1 MSDNDLVKH
10 LDLVNSVATEY
21 LKGLD
26 ASEISRQ
33 LDIPRPKV
41 MTLLNDWRAMASN
54 NQAIHARAKEAL
66 AGADQHYSSLIKK
79 AYEVID
85 VADINTNLGAKTQ
98 AIKLI
103 ADIESKR
110 LEMLQKAGL
119 LDNKEIAEQIIE
131 MERKQDVLMKIL
143 KEVASKHPEVREE
156 IMRRLSEIQT
166 EVVVKTT
173 LLPLAVLI
181 LSINFFAS
189 KIHQGI
195 LGNHRTMR

>member
-1 MSDNDLVKH
+1 MNDDLVRH
-10 LDLVNSVATEY
+10 LDLVNQVAAEY
-21 LKGLD
+21 LKGSD
-26 ASEISRQ
+26 ASQISKD
-33 LDIPRPKV
+33 LVIPRQKV
-41 MTLLNDWRAMASN
+41 LNLLNDWRSMVSN

-79 AYEVID
+79 TYEVID
-85 VADINTNLGAKTQ
+85 AADSTANLTAKTT

-131 MERKQDVLMKIL
+131 MERKQEVLMKIL

-166 EVVVKTT
+166 EVVIIDSDTD
-173 LLPLAVLI
+173 
-181 LSINFFAS
+181 
-189 KIHQGI
+189 
-195 LGNHRTMR
+195 

>member
-85 VADINTNLGAKTQ
+85 VADTNTNLGAKTQ

-131 MERKQDVLMKIL
+131 MERKQEVLMKIL

-166 EVVVKTT
+166 EVV
-173 LLPLAVLI
+173 I
-181 LSINFFAS
+181 IDND
-189 KIHQGI
+189 
-195 LGNHRTMR
+195 

>member
-1 MSDNDLVKH
+1 MNDDLVKH

-26 ASEISRQ
+26 ATQISKE
-33 LDIPRPKV
+33 LDIPRQKV
-41 MTLLNDWRAMASN
+41 LSLLGDWREMAAS

-66 AGADQHYSSLIKK
+66 AGADQHFSGLIKK

-85 VADINTNLGAKTQ
+85 VADTNSNLGAKTQ

-119 LDNKEIAEQIIE
+119 LDNKEIAEQIIA
-131 MERKQDVLMKIL
+131 MEKKHDILIGIL
-143 KEVASKHPEVREE
+143 KDIASEHPEIRHE
-156 IMRRLSEIQT
+156 IMTRLSNIQT
-166 EVVVKTT
+166 EV
-173 LLPLAVLI
+173 I
-181 LSINFFAS
+181 IIDS
-189 KIHQGI
+189 
-195 LGNHRTMR
+195 

>member
-1 MSDNDLVKH
+1 MSDDLVKH
-10 LDLVNSVATEY
+10 LDLVNQVAAEY

-26 ASEISRQ
+26 ASQISKELDLPRQ
-33 LDIPRPKV
+33 RVL
-41 MTLLNDWRAMASN
+41 TLLSDWREMAAS

-85 VADINTNLGAKTQ
+85 VADVNSNLGAKTQ

-131 MERKQDVLMKIL
+131 MERKHEVLISIL
-143 KEVASKHPEVREE
+143 KEVASEHPEIRNK
-156 IMRRLSEIQT
+156 IMERLSAIQT
-166 EVVVKTT
+166 EVV
-173 LLPLAVLI
+173 I
-181 LSINFFAS
+181 IDN
-189 KIHQGI
+189 
-195 LGNHRTMR
+195 

>member
-1 MSDNDLVKH
+1 MNDDLVKH
-10 LDLVNSVATEY
+10 LDLVNQVASEY

-26 ASEISRQ
+26 ASQISKE
-33 LDIPRPKV
+33 LDIPRQKV
-41 MTLLNDWRAMASN
+41 LTLLNDWRSMVSN

-79 AYEVID
+79 TYEVID
-85 VADINTNLGAKTQ
+85 AADSSANLTAKTT

-131 MERKQDVLMKIL
+131 MERKQDILIKIL
-143 KEVASKHPEVREE
+143 KDIASSHPEIREE
-156 IMRRLSEIQT
+156 IMKRLSEIKT
-166 EVVVKTT
+166 EVIV
-173 LLPLAVLI
+173 I
-181 LSINFFAS
+181 DN
-189 KIHQGI
+189 
-195 LGNHRTMR
+195 

>member
-1 MSDNDLVKH
+1 MADDLVKH

-26 ASEISRQ
+26 ATQISKE
-33 LDIPRPKV
+33 LDIPRQKV
-41 MTLLNDWRAMASN
+41 VTLLDDWRVMAAN

-66 AGADQHYSSLIKK
+66 AGADQHFSGLIKK

-85 VADINTNLGAKTQ
+85 VADVNSNLGAKTQ

-119 LDNKEIAEQIIE
+119 LDNKEIAEEIIE
-131 MERKQDVLMKIL
+131 MERKHDILIRLL
-143 KEVASKHPEVREE
+143 KEIASEHPEIRQK
-156 IMRRLSEIQT
+156 IMERLSSIQS
-166 EVVVKTT
+166 EVVV
-173 LLPLAVLI
+173 I
-181 LSINFFAS
+181 DN
-189 KIHQGI
+189 
-195 LGNHRTMR
+195 

>member
-1 MSDNDLVKH
+1 MSENDLVKH

-85 VADINTNLGAKTQ
+85 VADTNTNLGAKTQ

-131 MERKQDVLMKIL
+131 MERKQEVLMKIL

-166 EVVVKTT
+166 EVIV
-173 LLPLAVLI
+173 I
-181 LSINFFAS
+181 DN
-189 KIHQGI
+189 
-195 LGNHRTMR
+195 N

>member
-85 VADINTNLGAKTQ
+85 SADTTANLTAKTTS
-98 AIKLI
+98 IKLI

-119 LDNKEIAEQIIE
+119 LDNQELADELLE
-131 MERKQDVLMKIL
+131 TERKQEILISIL
-143 KEVASKHPEVREE
+143 KEVTSSCESCRPKVLTK
-156 IMRRLSEIQT
+156 LSQVNEGG
-166 EVVVKTT
+166 V
-173 LLPLAVLI
+173 VLI
-181 LSINFFAS
+181 DN
-189 KIHQGI
+189 
-195 LGNHRTMR
+195 